1 MIRAGAVAATP
12 RAIFSRMTHPR
23 RRQPWDDARRRGA
36 PPLVVVAEDDP
47 VVAALAS
54 AAIEAEGWDVMVA
67 ADAMQAVMFT
77 VRSAPAAVVLD
88 IQMPAGSGVQVLQK
102 LKANAKTADVPVVVL
117 TGSTDPTLPDAVRA
131 LGAAA
136 FLAKPLDPDALRD
149 ALRAAIAASSDGAS
163 A

>member
-1 MIRAGAVAATP
+1 
-12 RAIFSRMTHPR
+12 MTQPR
-23 RRQPWDDARRRGA
+23 RSRPWDGARRRGA

-47 VVAALAS
+47 VVATLVK
-54 AAIEAEGWDVMVA
+54 AAIEAEGWDAVVA

-88 IQMPAGSGVQVLQK
+88 IQMPAGSGVHVLRK
-102 LKANAKTADVPVVVL
+102 LRGNARTADVPVVVL
-117 TGSTDPTLPDAVRA
+117 TGSTDPALPGEVRA

-136 FLAKPLDPDALRD
+136 FLQKPLDPDALRD
-149 ALRAAIAASSDGAS
+149 ALRDAIAATPDDGPS